1 MGLLSESNIRFLD
14 RENETRLVWRYIVS
28 TTPGLLGV
36 HGPGGIGKTVL
47 LWWAADECTRQNL
60 PCVYVDLSQFR
71 FSDTVDLMREIVD
84 QLRPHLA
91 FLPFRELLAGYRV
104 RFERRFQAIREHGA
118 LPSADLQR
126 ARADVMAAFLQGFQQ
141 LSADQKVVLL
151 LDNVEFVHRRSDRE
165 RLESELLAKLSRL
178 STVRVIVASRAQM
191 QWRDAALSDVYR
203 PLHLYPFDEHYARDL
218 SRGVLPRLL
227 EREPYLRALRVS
239 GGHPYSVLRL
249 ARVGAQWFD
258 LPDDELYERL
268 LEDLWSNVITRFM
281 LKGIDTEIQ
290 DTLSRMAI
298 VRFFDMSGLR
308 YFAQRAGVLV
318 NARPLRFLDLI
329 DTLNREVSA
338 VRFDEVR
345 KGYRLQVPIRPV
357 SLELHRLMNDFGNLN
372 DLALEFYATWL
383 RDLPP
388 GLDEWRRCIIEMTY
402 HRAVLAGEIDET
414 KAMLARAL
422 SQLRAQKNLA
432 AAIKL
437 RDELGQDW
445 DLPAALWQEIFAFF
459 EEQELACAVA

>member
-14 RENETRLVWRYIVS
+14 RENETRLIWRYIVS

-47 LWWAADECTRQNL
+47 LWWVADECTRQNL
-60 PCVYVDLSQFR
+60 PRVYVDLSQFR
-71 FSDTVDLMREIVD
+71 FGDTVDLMREIVV
-84 QLRPHLA
+84 QLQAHLA
-91 FLPFRELLAGYRV
+91 FLPFRELLAGYRT

-118 LPSADLQR
+118 LPPADLQR
-126 ARADVMAAFLQGFQQ
+126 ARSDVMTAFEHGFQQ
-141 LSADQKVVLL
+141 LPADQKIVIL
-151 LDNVEFVHRRSDRE
+151 LDNIEFVRRRSDRE
-165 RLESELLAKLSRL
+165 RLESELLVKLTRL
-178 STVRVIVASRAQM
+178 STVRVVVASRAQL
-191 QWRDAALSDVYR
+191 QWRDAALAEMYR
-203 PLHLYPFDEHYARDL
+203 PLHLHPFDEHYARDL

-227 EREPYLRALRVS
+227 EREPYLRALKVS

-268 LEDLWSNVITRFM
+268 IEDLWSNVITRFM
-281 LKGIDTEIQ
+281 LKGIDVEIQ

-308 YFAQRAGVLV
+308 YFAQRHGVLMD
-318 NARPLRFLDLI
+318 AMPLRFLDLI

-338 VRFDEVR
+338 VRFDDVR

-357 SLELHRLMNDFGNLN
+357 SLELHRLTHDIDALN

-402 HRAVLAGEIDET
+402 HRAVLSGEIEET

-422 SQLRAQKNLA
+422 SQLRARKNLE

-445 DLPAALWQEIFAFF
+445 DLPAALWREIFAFF
-459 EEQELACAVA
+459 EEQELAGAVA

>member
-14 RENETRLVWRYIVS
+14 RETETRLVWRYIVS
-28 TTPGLLGV
+28 TTPGLIGI

-60 PCVYVDLSQFR
+60 PRVYIDLSHFH
-71 FSDTVDLMREIVD
+71 FNDTVDLMREIAV
-84 QLRPHLA
+84 QLQAHLA
-91 FLPFRELLAGYRV
+91 LLPFRELLAGYRT

-118 LPSADLQR
+118 LPPADLQR
-126 ARADVMAAFLQGFQQ
+126 ARAEVMAAFVHGFQQ
-141 LSADQKVVLL
+141 LSASQKVVVL
-151 LDNVEFVHRRSDRE
+151 LDNIEFVRRRSDRE

-178 STVRVIVASRAQM
+178 STVRVVIASRAQM
-191 QWRDAALSDVYR
+191 QWRDAALVEAYR
-203 PLHLYPFDEHYARDL
+203 PIHLHPFDEHYARDL

-239 GGHPYSVLRL
+239 GGHPYSVQRL
-249 ARVGAQWFD
+249 ARIGAQYFD

-268 LEDLWSNVITRFM
+268 MEDLWSNVIARFM
-281 LKGIDTEIQ
+281 LKGVDVEIQ

-318 NARPLRFLDLI
+318 DALPFRFVDLI
-329 DTLNREVSA
+329 DTLNRDVSA

-357 SLELHRLMNDFGNLN
+357 SLELHRLTRDIGALN

-383 RDLPP
+383 RELPP

-402 HRAVLAGEIDET
+402 HRAVLSAEIDET

-422 SQLRAQKNLA
+422 TQLRARKNLE

-437 RDELGQDW
+437 RDELGQDR

-459 EEQELACAVA
+459 EEQELAGAA